1 MRSVPR
7 FGVMRAREFLMK
19 DAYSFHTNTES
30 LDQTYDIM
38 HDAYSRI
45 FTRLGLEY
53 RPVEADS
60 GAIGGNASHEFHVL
74 ADAGEDGLVI
84 CPECD
89 YAANVEQAPAL
100 PPVGKRP
107 STCT

>member
-1 MRSVPR
+1 MPIHSI
-7 FGVMRAREFLMK
+7 A
-19 DAYSFHTNTES
+19 DTES
-30 LDQTYDIM
+30 LDETYDVM
-38 HDAYSRI
+38 HAAYSRI
-45 FTRLGLEY
+45 FSRLGLEF

-84 CPECD
+84 CPDCD

-100 PPVGKRP
+100 PPVGKRAEP
-107 STCT
+107 SLLMESYRHAGAAQH